1 MKNSTTSKILVV
13 GATGFLGM
21 EICRQLIA
29 ANKNVSGLVR
39 KTAAQEKV
47 NALKSTGCTDGRG

>member
-1 MKNSTTSKILVV
+1 MVV

-29 ANKNVSGLVR
+29 AKRKVKGLVR
-39 KTAAQEKV
+39 TS
-47 NALKSTGCTDGRG
+47 L